1 MVADVALKIMVGL
14 VTTTVTIPL
23 CLSVAFSGYIT

>member
-14 VTTTVTIPL
+14 VMTAVMIPL
-23 CLSVAFSGYIT
+23 CLSVAFSG